1 MYNIFYYNINKMS
14 DELYSKKIEEL
25 NLTRKKE
32 ILKKADINDR
42 KRSLA
47 GDMLVKKYLSKLY
60 GTPEEKIEI
69 KKGAHGKPYVLNLPA
84 HFNISHSGDYTVVA
98 IGDRPIGIDI
108 EIIKD
113 FSAILAKKLFNE
125 DELKY
130 ISGTST
136 TRKKFLMQKS
146 FFEIW
151 TAKEAYLKYSGGG
164 ISEGINSLSF
174 KLNGNTLMPNRKDII
189 LTHDYSIPGAVMAI
203 VTDNNL

>member
-14 DELYSKKIEEL
+14 DELYSKEL
-25 NLTRKKE
+25 DALDLARKKE
-32 ILKKADINDR
+32 ILKKADLNDR

-69 KKGAHGKPYVLNLPA
+69 KRGAHGKPYVLNLPA
-84 HFNISHSGDYTVVA
+84 HFNVSHCGDYAVVA
-98 IGDRPIGIDI
+98 ISDRPIGIDV
-108 EIIKD
+108 EV
-113 FSAILAKKLFNE
+113 NE

-130 ISGTST
+130 ISGTSA
-136 TRKKFLMQKS
+136 TRKKSLMQKS

-151 TAKEAYLKYSGGG
+151 TAKEAYLKYLGTGISGGV
-164 ISEGINSLSF
+164 NSLSF
-174 KLNGNTLMPNRKDII
+174 TLNGNSLTHERKDIT

-203 VTDNNL
+203 VTDKE

>member
-14 DELYSKKIEEL
+14 DELYSKEL
-25 NLTRKKE
+25 EALDLARKKE
-32 ILKKADINDR
+32 ILKKANINDR

-84 HFNISHSGDYTVVA
+84 HFNVSHSGDYTVVA
-98 IGDRPIGIDI
+98 ISDRPIGIDI
-108 EIIKD
+108 EVIKD

-130 ISGTST
+130 ISGTSS
-136 TRKKFLMQKS
+136 TRKKSLMQKS

-151 TAKEAYLKYSGGG
+151 TAKEAYLKYLGTGISGGV
-164 ISEGINSLSF
+164 NSLSF
-174 KLNGNTLMPNRKDII
+174 TLNGGKLTHGRNDIK

-203 VTDNNL
+203 ITDKD

>member
-14 DELYSKKIEEL
+14 DELYYKELEAL
-25 NLTRKKE
+25 NLARRKE
-32 ILKKADINDR
+32 IFKKTDVNDR

-47 GDMLVKKYLSKLY
+47 GDILVRKYLSKLY
-60 GTPEEKIEI
+60 GMSKEKIEI

-84 HFNISHSGDYTVVA
+84 HFNVSHSGDYTVVA
-98 IGDRPIGIDI
+98 ISDRPIGIDV

-130 ISGTST
+130 ISGSST

-146 FFEIW
+146 FYEIW
-151 TAKEAYLKYSGGG
+151 TAKEAFLKYMGTGISGG
-164 ISEGINSLSF
+164 ISSLSF
-174 KLNGNTLMPNRKDII
+174 SLNKDKLVPNRNDIS

-203 VTDNNL
+203 VTDNN

>member
-14 DELYSKKIEEL
+14 DELYFNEL
-25 NLTRKKE
+25 ELLDLARKKE

-47 GDMLVKKYLSKLY
+47 GDMLVKKYIGKLY
-60 GTPEEKIEI
+60 GVKKEEIEI
-69 KKGAHGKPYVLNLPA
+69 KKGCHGKPYVLNLPV

-98 IGDRPIGIDI
+98 ISDRPIGIDI

-130 ISGTST
+130 ISGNSS
-136 TRKKFLMQKS
+136 TRKKSLMQKS
-146 FFEIW
+146 FYEIW
-151 TAKEAYLKYSGGG
+151 TAKEAYLKYAGTGLSGGM
-164 ISEGINSLSF
+164 NSLTFS
-174 KLNGNTLMPNRKDII
+174 LNKDRLVPTRNDIT

-203 VTDNNL
+203 VTDNN

>member
-1 MYNIFYYNINKMS
+1 MYNIFYYNIKKMS
-14 DELYSKKIEEL
+14 DELYLDEL
-25 NLTRKKE
+25 EALDLARKKE
-32 ILKKADINDR
+32 ILKKADLNDR

-60 GTPEEKIEI
+60 GTAEDKIEI
-69 KKGAHGKPYVLNLPA
+69 KKGTHGKPYVLNLPA

-98 IGDRPIGIDI
+98 ISDRPIGIDV
-108 EIIKD
+108 EVVKD

-130 ISGTST
+130 ISGTSA
-136 TRKKFLMQKS
+136 TRKKSLMQKS

-151 TAKEAYLKYSGGG
+151 TAKEAYLKYLGTGISGGV
-164 ISEGINSLSF
+164 NSLSF
-174 KLNGNTLMPNRKDII
+174 TLNGNSLTHNRNDII

-203 VTDNNL
+203 VTDKE

>member
-14 DELYSKKIEEL
+14 DELYLKELESL
-25 NLTRKKE
+25 NLARKKE
-32 ILKKADINDR
+32 ILKKSDINDR

-47 GDMLVKKYLSKLY
+47 GDILVRKYLNKLY
-60 GTPEEKIEI
+60 GISEEKIEI

-84 HFNISHSGDYTVVA
+84 HFNVSHSGDYTVVA
-98 IGDRPIGIDI
+98 ISDRPIGIDVEVI
-108 EIIKD
+108 TD

-136 TRKKFLMQKS
+136 TRKKALMQKS

-151 TAKEAYLKYSGGG
+151 TAKEAYLKYMGTGLSAG
-164 ISEGINSLSF
+164 ISSLSF
-174 KLNGNTLMPNRKDII
+174 TNNKGKLVPNRNDII
-189 LTHDYSIPGAVMAI
+189 VTHDYSIPGAVMAI
-203 VTDNNL
+203 VTDNN

>member
-14 DELYSKKIEEL
+14 DELYYKEL
-25 NLTRKKE
+25 EALDLARKKE
-32 ILKKADINDR
+32 ILKKSDINDR

-47 GDMLVKKYLSKLY
+47 GDILVRKYLSKLY
-60 GTPEEKIEI
+60 GMSKEKIEI
-69 KKGAHGKPYVLNLPA
+69 KKGIHGKPYVLNLPA
-84 HFNISHSGDYTVVA
+84 HFNVSHSGDYTVVA
-98 IGDRPIGIDI
+98 ISDRPIGIDV

-130 ISGTST
+130 ISGSST

-146 FFEIW
+146 FYEIW
-151 TAKEAYLKYSGGG
+151 TAKEAFLKYMGTGISGG
-164 ISEGINSLSF
+164 ISSLSLSLNKD
-174 KLNGNTLMPNRKDII
+174 KLVPNCNDIS

-203 VTDNNL
+203 VTDNN